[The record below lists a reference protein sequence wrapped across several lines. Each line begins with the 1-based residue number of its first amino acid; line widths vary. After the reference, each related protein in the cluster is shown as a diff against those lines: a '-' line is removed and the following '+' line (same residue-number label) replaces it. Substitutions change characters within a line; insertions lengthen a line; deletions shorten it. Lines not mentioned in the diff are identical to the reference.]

1 MGQEKSVLK
10 HPQIFLHV
18 SPLFHLYSRIVA
30 EGESTCGQSD
40 YLEWV
45 KLDETNIREKWG
57 SVRTKP
63 PPPPTPDWG
72 GQGRGGGVTGRRD
85 IRCDPLLFV
94 KGWQQV
100 S

>member
-63 PPPPTPDWG
+63 PPQPLIGEVKGEEEESRAD
-72 GQGRGGGVTGRRD
+72 VTSD
-85 IRCDPLLFV
+85 VIRCFLS
-94 KGWQQV
+94 KAG
-100 S
+100 SR